1 MRRHARLVT
10 ATTAAGLMVGVTA
23 GPASAGLPVDEFTD
37 TWDET
42 STEVCDLGTEDPSDD
57 LEIESRLVGSFSGE
71 LRERSGTL
79 FFSGSGSEV
88 GTNTNVDTG
97 LAWTTT
103 YRWSDRDVRVLEVD
117 GDVYTFE
124 VATVFHFR
132 VLDGD
137 GRPAGSNDGRFS
149 AVIVY
154 DAAADEVVSESDFR
168 VVGRI
173 GAGDFCGDAVRFT
186 T

>member
-1 MRRHARLVT
+1 MRRHTLLAT
-10 ATTAAGLMVGVTA
+10 ATAAGLMVGVTA
-23 GPASAGLPVDEFTD
+23 APAGAALPVEEFTD

-42 STEVCDLGTEDPSDD
+42 STEVCDLETEDPADD
-57 LEIESRLVGSFSGE
+57 LEIESRFVGSFSGE
-71 LRERSGTL
+71 LRARGDTI
-79 FFSGSGSEV
+79 FFTGSGSEV
-88 GTNTNVDTG
+88 VTNTNVDTG
-97 LAWTTT
+97 LSWVTT
-103 YRWSDRDVRVLEVD
+103 YRWSDRDIRVLEVD

-137 GRPAGSNDGRFS
+137 GRLAGANDGRFT

-154 DAAADEVVSESDFR
+154 DAGADEVVSESDFR
-168 VVGRI
+168 VVGRL
-173 GAGDFCGDAVRFT
+173 GAGDFCGDAVLFT